1 MKKKKKKRERRK
13 TFREDK
19 KGGVWVPYGQV
30 TVIDLQLYFF
40 FWEIMQTNNAC
51 EWRTKTG
58 APRGL
63 ANRGPSRG
71 DTSWGPTTRGCPPV
85 RSHNIRVHHNKAE
98 EKHRDRIHQTR
109 KVLGYWKQKNGPRA
123 TIIYHYGIITEY
135 GVRTTRE
142 GNQWFVMSDSL
153 IILIEKIK
161 IFPSGTVLANTGIPH
176 NHHNHSTERTLVP

>member
-40 FWEIMQTNNAC
+40 FGKSCKQTMPVSGGRKPGHRRDWPIAG
-51 EWRTKTG
+51 RAG
-58 APRGL
+58 VIQAG
-63 ANRGPSRG
+63 
-71 DTSWGPTTRGCPPV
+71 GPTTRGCPPV

-109 KVLGYWKQKNGPRA
+109 KVLGY
-123 TIIYHYGIITEY
+123 
-135 GVRTTRE
+135 
-142 GNQWFVMSDSL
+142 
-153 IILIEKIK
+153 
-161 IFPSGTVLANTGIPH
+161 
-176 NHHNHSTERTLVP
+176 